1 MESNVSKIYVG
12 IQGLA
17 LKRPLILGKA
27 VFRPATSELRR
38 SLLSLVKQHAGDAIQ
53 FGSRTVDELLKNGA
67 CAVLPVDFVPDQMT
81 RPRAS
86 LFEPY
91 LDILRYAIPVVAGRS
106 SKEEIYKTQVGIQ
119 GQLTYAS
126 TGMVWTTDEGV
137 GFGFGYDGPIFPLKI
152 EGKGRQRLR
161 MAKAY
166 ALAELIEKK
175 DRTKLETALL
185 DAVHWISVGV
195 GQRDTNNQF
204 LCFVFAIE
212 TLIGMGP
219 EAASLYNNMAETSGF
234 LLAREASD
242 RMAIWERLRKVFK
255 ARNQLVHGRSSS
267 PVQLAD
273 IRYTEVVAIKLCV
286 FLIGRISEWSEKS
299 DIREYVT
306 TLRFS

>member
-38 SLLSLVKQHAGDAIQ
+38 SLLSLIKQHAPDAIQ
-53 FGSRTVDELLKNGA
+53 FGSRTVDELLKYGA
-67 CAVLPVDFVPDQMT
+67 CAVLPVDSVPDQKT
-81 RPRAS
+81 SSR
-86 LFEPY
+86 LLEPY

-106 SKEEIYKTQVGIQ
+106 SKEEIYQTQVGIQ
-119 GQLTYAS
+119 GQLTFAS
-126 TGMVWTTDEGV
+126 TGIVQITDEGV
-137 GFGFGYDGPIFPLKI
+137 GFGFTYDGPMFPLKI

-166 ALAELIEKK
+166 ALAELIEKR

-195 GQRDTNNQF
+195 GQRDANNQF

-219 EAASLYNNMAETSGF
+219 EAASLYNDMAETSGF

-242 RMAIWERLRKVFK
+242 RTAIWKRLRKVFK

-273 IRYTEVVAIKLCV
+273 IRYTEGVAIQLCV

-299 DIREYVT
+299 EIREYVT